1 MSMSENTFV
10 ERAQEIR
17 ERFETDLAAIVNIDS
32 GTFLKDGVDRVGL
45 YLQQRFEEFHFT
57 TSFDLQEQYGNNLIA
72 VHRGDNPQG
81 PRLLLIGHMDTVF
94 PADEA
99 VRRPYTLS
107 ERDGVRIM
115 KGPGILDMKSG
126 VLMGMYALHL
136 LIEAQ
141 RAIYQSVTFVCNSDE
156 EIGSPASRALIE
168 RLARDVDA
176 VLVFEPGRVLNRIV
190 SSRRGIAHYR
200 VEVHG
205 LSSHAGVE
213 PEKGRNAILELAH
226 QIIAL
231 QNINGTI
238 PGTTLNVG
246 VVRGGERTNVVPDYA
261 YCDIDVRIS
270 DQAGLAAI
278 EAALRQVVT
287 RAVLDGTRIVLSG
300 GIRSQP
306 FERNAANARLV
317 QLVKDAGLTLGLRIE
332 DVSIGGASDGNN
344 TAGLGIPTVDG
355 LGATGGLAHNPDE
368 YIEVEDIPVRIA
380 LICEVV
386 LRICDYYQSGQRL

>member
-1 MSMSENTFV
+1 MSENMFV

-17 ERFETDLAAIVNIDS
+17 KSFNTDLATIVNIDS
-32 GTFLKDGVDRVGL
+32 GTFLKDGVDDVGQ
-45 YLQQRFEEFHFT
+45 YLQRLFQKFNFT
-57 TSFDLQEQYGNNLIA
+57 TSFEVQEKYGNNLIA
-72 VHRGDNPQG
+72 VHTGNNPQG

-99 VRRPYTLS
+99 VRRPFTLS
-107 ERDGVRIM
+107 ERDGIATM
-115 KGPGILDMKSG
+115 KGPGILDMKAG

-141 RAIYQSVTFVCNSDE
+141 CADYQNVTFICNSDE
-156 EIGSPASRALIE
+156 EVGSPESRILIE

-176 VLVFEPGRVLNRIV
+176 VLVLEPGRVVNRIV

-200 VEVHG
+200 IEVHG
-205 LSSHAGVE
+205 LSAHAGVE

-226 QIIAL
+226 QVIAL
-231 QNINGTI
+231 QAINGTV
-238 PGTTLNVG
+238 PGVTLNVG
-246 VVRGGERTNVVPDYA
+246 VINGGDRTNVVPDYA
-261 YCDIDVRIS
+261 YCDIDVRVS

-278 EAALRQVVT
+278 EAALRRVVNST
-287 RAVLDGTRIVLSG
+287 VQDGTRIVLSG

-306 FERNAANARLV
+306 FERSDANARLV
-317 QLVKDAGLTLGLRIE
+317 QLVKEAGSTLGLDIE

-368 YIEVEDIPVRIA
+368 YIEVEYIPLRIA

-386 LRICDYYQSGQRL
+386 QRICGHYQSGQRL

>member
-1 MSMSENTFV
+1 MSENMFV

-17 ERFETDLAAIVNIDS
+17 ERFDTDLAALVNIDS

-45 YLQQRFEEFHFT
+45 YLQHLFQEFNFT
-57 TSFDLQEQYGNNLIA
+57 TSFEIQEQYGNNLIA
-72 VHRGDNPQG
+72 VHTGKNPQG
-81 PRLLLIGHMDTVF
+81 PRLLLLGHMDTVF

-99 VRRPYTLS
+99 VRRPHTLS
-107 ERDGVRIM
+107 ERDGIVTM
-115 KGPGILDMKSG
+115 KGPGVLDMKSG

-141 RAIYQSVTFVCNSDE
+141 AANYHSVTFVCNSDE
-156 EIGSPASRALIE
+156 ELGSPVSRVLIE

-176 VLVFEPGRVLNRIV
+176 VLVLEPGRVLNRIV
-190 SSRRGIAHYR
+190 SARRGIAHYR
-200 VEVHG
+200 LEVHG

-226 QIIAL
+226 QVIAL
-231 QNINGTI
+231 QAINGTI
-238 PGTTLNVG
+238 PGATLNVG
-246 VVRGGERTNVVPDYA
+246 VIRGGERTNIVPDYA
-261 YCDIDVRIS
+261 YCDIDVRVS

-278 EAALRQVVT
+278 EAALRQLVT
-287 RAVLDGTRIVLSG
+287 RTVLDGTRIVLSG

-306 FERNAANARLV
+306 FERNDANARLV
-317 QLVKDAGLTLGLRIE
+317 QLVKDAGLTLGLSIE
-332 DVSIGGASDGNN
+332 DVSNGGASDGNN

-368 YIEVEDIPVRIA
+368 YIEVEHIPVRIA
-380 LICEVV
+380 LICEAV